1 MGTSKLYSSNLLI
14 YNLFVCSFVLKNN
27 IMEEKAGRMQD
38 MKEEEIRGM
47 E

>member
-1 MGTSKLYSSNLLI
+1 MGLQYPSPQGSG
-14 YNLFVCSFVLKNN
+14 N